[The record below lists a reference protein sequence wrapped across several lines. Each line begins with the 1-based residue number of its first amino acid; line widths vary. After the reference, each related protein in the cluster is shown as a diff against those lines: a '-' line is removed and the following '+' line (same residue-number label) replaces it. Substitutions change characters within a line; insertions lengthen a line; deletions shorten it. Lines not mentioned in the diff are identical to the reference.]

1 MPFNNRNFFLEV
13 SVLLFVTPPT
23 MGGNVMNTPQ
33 EVLCDYDSQDNLRE
47 SLELKTY
54 FASQDKRIFMKKEG
68 GKNEAGHMADEVVPV
83 VEVATKEEYLL
94 KCGRIGVK
102 EIEFNDRHGLLV
114 AVIYQHKQVLNRDHY
129 VRGAFVMKRVPGV
142 PLNMLPEPETSKDF
156 IQRYNGLLELAK
168 TLHRPPFN
176 QLHGDFHPGN
186 IMGELLKSGMGYN
199 YRAIDFGH
207 SVEIDPAKE
216 TPETL
221 SLKDKREMN
230 EFIATE
236 EVLELGMKMMKTEK
250 SQENYKKLV
259 KLIIQFKKTMGL
271 FGSFNQNQ
279 PMGDTNDD
287 NHIIV
292 ESGEMMRLNGNSG
305 QFSLSGPG
313 NLLLLGVKGDIEIDG
328 GRFTGRLRIYD
339 CLFDITIKDF
349 SGQVSIRGDSGDITI
364 VGGKGPVLI
373 ASSSRFSV
381 GGVVTIKSGSN
392 WLWKKEGNVVITHYR
407 MVVNHSSRRQV
418 RMEGQLIRH
427 EDPNAA

>member
-68 GKNEAGHMADEVVPV
+68 GKNEAGYMADEVVPV

-114 AVIYQHKQVLNRDHY
+114 AVIYQYKQFFNHWGNHY
-129 VRGAFVMKRVPGV
+129 VQGAFVMKRVPGV
-142 PLNMLPEPETSKDF
+142 PLKMLPEPETSKDF

-176 QLHGDFHPGN
+176 QWHGDFHRGN
-186 IMGELLKSGMGYN
+186 IMGELLESGMGYN

-221 SLKDKREMN
+221 SLKDMREMKK
-230 EFIATE
+230 IATE

-259 KLIIQFKKTMGL
+259 KLIIQLKKIMGL
-271 FGSFNQNQ
+271 LGSYQ
-279 PMGDTNDD
+279 PSGDTNDD
-287 NHIIV
+287 DHIIV
-292 ESGEMMRLNGNSG
+292 ESGDMILNGNSG

-381 GGVVTIKSGSN
+381 GGVVTIKSGLN
-392 WLWKKEGNVVITHYR
+392 WLWKKEGNVVITYYR